1 MAEEA
6 SKGSHNMISSEGYL
20 YVPQCIEDK
29 DLHALR
35 AEADSL
41 FGLKRLKSAL
51 SEDEYFDKVSGFKFD
66 TQPTRSV
73 AVTASHHPTIAPLSQ
88 Q

>member
-1 MAEEA
+1 
-6 SKGSHNMISSEGYL
+6 MISSEGYL
-20 YVPQCIEDK
+20 HVPQCIEDK

-41 FGLKRLKSAL
+41 FSLKRLKSAL

-66 TQPTRSV
+66 TEATLLWCCLFVRRR
-73 AVTASHHPTIAPLSQ
+73 ASHHRAIAPQPQ